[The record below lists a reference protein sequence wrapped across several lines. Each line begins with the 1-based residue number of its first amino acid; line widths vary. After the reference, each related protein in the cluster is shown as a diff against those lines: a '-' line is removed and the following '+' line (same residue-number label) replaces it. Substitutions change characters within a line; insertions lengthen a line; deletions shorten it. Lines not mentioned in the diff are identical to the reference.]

1 MENGRTRG
9 QAWAAKRFSSLHVS
23 LVLPIVMIAGYAI
36 GQTIGVAL
44 VGVACTLALGA
55 VLLRPTH
62 RAAGR
67 GPLHRREDIVQFA
80 EDCLWSNAGGVGVFT
95 LEIDRFKSLNEQ
107 FDHLSLSTIAGACAQ
122 RLAAGIRA
130 GDVAAQ
136 IDRSTFVVVTGP
148 EPGIELENA
157 IQIASRL
164 QATLSKPV
172 RVGSGQV
179 QISVSVGFCLSN
191 RLRETTTEGMFLA
204 STTAM
209 IEAQRNGPGAIRSY
223 SDAMRDRIA
232 SRRDLA
238 LDVGAAFD
246 TGQITASFQPQLS
259 TEDRTITGF
268 EALARWHHPRLGPV
282 SPADFLPAMRDA
294 GALNRLGQLMV
305 QQALQAINE
314 WDRQGFDIPRV
325 AVNFSSVE
333 LSNPHLVDD
342 IRTQLAVHSL
352 TADRLGIE
360 VLETVIASE
369 ANSTLIDNLAALA
382 DLGCTIDLDDFGT
395 GHASITSIRQF
406 SIGRIK
412 IDRSFVSQI
421 DDDREQQDMVAA
433 ILTMADRLGVD
444 ALAEGVE
451 TQSEEMMLARL
462 GCGHIQGFGVA
473 HPMPLSETSGWITGH
488 VARLASTSQ
497 VVSHALR
504 RNNAGAHAP
513 RIGKTA

>member
-9 QAWAAKRFSSLHVS
+9 QAWAARRLSSVHVS
-23 LVLPIVMIAGYAI
+23 LALPILMIAGYAI
-36 GQTIGVAL
+36 GQTVGLAI
-44 VGVACTLALGA
+44 VGVVCTLALGI
-55 VLLRPTH
+55 VLLRPNSTTNS
-62 RAAGR
+62 RS
-67 GPLHRREDIVQFA
+67 PLRNRDDIVQFA
-80 EDCLWSNAGGVGVFT
+80 EDCLKSNSGGVGVFT

-107 FDHLSLSTIAGACAQ
+107 FDHLSLTAIAHECAR

-130 GDVAAQ
+130 GDVASQ

-148 EPGIELENA
+148 EPGMELENA

-172 RVGSGQV
+172 RIGSGLV

-209 IEAQRNGPGAIRSY
+209 IEAQRNGPGAVRSY

-238 LDVGAAFD
+238 SDVDAAFD
-246 TGQITASFQPQLS
+246 AGQITASFQPQLS
-259 TEDRTITGF
+259 TADRTITGF

-282 SPADFLPAMRDA
+282 SPADFLPAMHDA

-325 AVNFSSVE
+325 AVNFSSIE
-333 LSNPHLVDD
+333 LSNPSLVND
-342 IRTQLAVHSL
+342 IRAQLAVHSL

-406 SIGRIK
+406 SIARIK

-433 ILTMADRLGVD
+433 IMTMADRLGVD

-451 TQSEEMMLARL
+451 TQAEEMMLARL

-473 HPMPLSETSGWITGH
+473 HPMPLSETSSWITGH
-488 VARLASTSQ
+488 VARLASTSP

-504 RNNAGAHAP
+504 RSSAAIPP
-513 RIGKTA
+513 RRLGKTA